1 MTFRSGFV
9 GVLGRPNAGKSTLVN
24 ALVGQQVAIVSPRP
38 QTTRNRIQGIVN
50 RPDAQ
55 VVFIDTPGILRPD
68 SALNRQMMNEV
79 TQALE
84 GVDAL
89 VLIVD
94 AGEEFGPGDRHALE
108 VVRGFSGPAFL
119 LLNKIDRVEKQML
132 LPLIARYSK
141 GHTFAEILPVSALK
155 GAGLDVL
162 MEKLVAAL
170 PEGPPYFPP
179 EQFTDVP
186 ERFLASEIVREK
198 ALHLTR
204 QEVPHALAVLVD
216 SFEEGNKLV
225 RIRATI
231 YVERD
236 GQKGIVVGKGGAM
249 IKRIGTEARKE
260 LETMLGAKVFLE
272 LHVKVQPNW
281 RDNAAMV
288 RQLDWRRQL
297 EQLSDRLPE
306 GGDRQE

>member
-24 ALVGQQVAIVSPRP
+24 ALVGQKVAIVSPRP

-94 AGEEFGPGDRHALE
+94 AAEEFGPGDRHALE

>member
-24 ALVGQQVAIVSPRP
+24 ALVGQKVAIVSPRP

-94 AGEEFGPGDRHALE
+94 AGEEFGPGDRHALD

-141 GHTFAEILPVSALK
+141 EHTFAEILPVSALK

-170 PEGPPYFPP
+170 SEGPPYFPP